1 MAFEQ
6 VISRAPPGAGAID
19 AQYATVWRIGA
30 VYWEPLEEPHCVDC
44 RFGKLVWSGVEGDF
58 RFSGVA
64 ESAHSRTGCLIS
76 SSAFTFWHQA

>member
-44 RFGKLVWSGVEGDF
+44 RLAGAVWEAGLVWSRRGF
-58 RFSGVA
+58 Q
-64 ESAHSRTGCLIS
+64 I
-76 SSAFTFWHQA
+76 FWSC